1 MIMNT
6 EMKLTNTERIYTEKE
21 IQNQPA
27 LWGKI
32 YNQLLVEQ
40 SQIIPFLHH
49 ATSHSNLNIILTGAG
64 SSAFIGLSI
73 VGSFKRNL
81 NWNTSAVSTTDIVTH
96 PEDFFNPD
104 VPVLLISFARS
115 GNSPESVAAV
125 NIAEQICSKIYHLII
140 TCDVSGD
147 LAQCET
153 DSPKYVIV
161 LPSEANDKGLAMT
174 GSYSGMLLAGLLI
187 SRIREID
194 TLSEQIDIL
203 ISYGHKLIMQPEV
216 FRQIAELDFE
226 RAVFLGSGSLFG
238 TATESQLKLQEL
250 TDGTIICKH
259 DSFLGF
265 RHGPKAVVNQK
276 TLIFLLFSNRNNAIP
291 YEKDLIESLNDG
303 KKPLYT
309 VGLSEHNIPGIKL
322 DRLIVVSN
330 DESQLDE
337 EFLPVCF
344 IIPAQMLGFFK
355 SVQLGFN
362 PDTPSQS
369 GAINRVVK
377 GVNIYPYIK
386 Q

>member
-1 MIMNT
+1 MYT

-40 SQIIPFLHH
+40 SQIIPFLNH

-96 PEDFFNPD
+96 PEDFFNSD

-140 TCDVSGD
+140 TCDVLGD

-309 VGLSEHNIPGIKL
+309 VGLSEHNIAGMKL
-322 DRLIVVSN
+322 DRLILVSN

-355 SVQLGFN
+355 SLQLGFN